1 MVSFML
7 KRDLGAQYNP
17 LFFLAALG
25 AGGLTVSFFLYPMFL
40 VKHPDTAMVTFNH
53 LWPILTGPVSLES
66 VLLGLDLLAVLF
78 FAMLHFRLLAWNIRE
93 YRRFRQTDAYAT
105 LRDSNAEISLMAI
118 PLTLAMTVNT
128 MFVLG
133 ALFVPNLWSVVEY
146 LFPFAL
152 LAFGAIGIYA
162 LKILTTYFARTLTN
176 GNVDFSTN
184 NSLAPMIAIFALAM
198 IAVGLAA
205 PAAMSHN
212 TASITLGMLGSLFFL
227 TIAALLAI
235 VKLVHGFQAM
245 MAKGINEAASPS
257 LWILIP
263 ILTLMG
269 ITWIRLAH
277 GLQQG
282 FDEPMN
288 FTGLLV
294 LTAVILSAQLLFG
307 LIGYAVMSRLGYFEH
322 YTKGDKGNAGTFSLI
337 CPGVALFVFGL
348 FFVHVGLIHNGLI
361 EHSSWAHYAVMIPFV
376 LVQAKTVEVMLR
388 IKRNILH
395 AEPTVQARTAE
406 G

>member
-1 MVSFML
+1 ML
-7 KRDLGAQYNP
+7 IRNLNATYNP

-25 AGGLTVSFFLYPMFL
+25 AGGLAVSFFMYPMFL
-40 VKHPDTAMVTFNH
+40 VSHPDTPIPTFNH
-53 LWPILTGPVSLES
+53 LWPILAGPVSWQS
-66 VLLGLDLLAVLF
+66 VLLGLDLVAVLF
-78 FAMLHFRLLAWNIRE
+78 FAYLHFRLLVWNIRE
-93 YRRFRQTDAYAT
+93 YRLFRQTEGYET
-105 LRDSNAEISLMAI
+105 LRNSNAEISLMAI
-118 PLTLAMTVNT
+118 PLTLAMSINT

-133 ALFVPNLWSVVEY
+133 GLFVPNLWSVVEY
-146 LFPFAL
+146 LFPLALTGFA
-152 LAFGAIGIYA
+152 AIGIYA

-198 IAVGLAA
+198 IAVGFAA
-205 PAAMSHN
+205 PAAMSDN
-212 TASITLGMLGSLFFL
+212 RAMITLGLLASLFFL
-227 TIAALLAI
+227 TVAALLAV

-263 ILTLMG
+263 VLTLMG

-277 GLQQG
+277 GLQHG
-282 FDEPMN
+282 FDQPIN
-288 FTGLLV
+288 HTGLLM
-294 LTAVILSAQLLFG
+294 LAAVILSAQILFG
-307 LIGYAVMSRLGYFEH
+307 LIGYAVMNRLGYFNH

-337 CPGVALFVFGL
+337 CPGVAFFVFGM
-348 FFVHVGLIHNGLI
+348 FFIHVGLVHNGLI
-361 EHSSWAHYAVMIPFV
+361 EHSTWAHYLVMIPFV
-376 LVQAKTVEVMLR
+376 LVQAKTIEVMLR

-395 AEPTVQARTAE
+395 AEPAMQASPAR

>member
-1 MVSFML
+1 ML
-7 KRDLGAQYNP
+7 KRDLGPRYNP

-40 VKHPDTAMVTFNH
+40 VSHPDTPMVTFDH
-53 LWPILTGPVSLES
+53 LWPILTGPVSIES
-66 VLLGLDLLAVLF
+66 ILLGLDLLAVLF
-78 FAMLHFRLLAWNIRE
+78 FASLHFRLLAWNVRE
-93 YRRFRQTDAYAT
+93 YRLFRRTDAYRE
-105 LRDSNAEISLMAI
+105 LRDSNAEISLMSI
-118 PLTLAMTVNT
+118 PLTLAMTINGL
-128 MFVLG
+128 FVLG
-133 ALFVPNLWSVVEY
+133 ALFVPGLWSVVEY
-146 LFPFAL
+146 LFPLAL
-152 LAFGAIGIYA
+152 IGFGAVGVYA
-162 LKILTTYFARTLTN
+162 LKILTTYFARTLTH
-176 GNVDFSTN
+176 GKVDFSNN
-184 NSLAPMIAIFALAM
+184 NSLAPMIAIFSLAM
-198 IAVGLAA
+198 IAVGFAA

-212 TASITLGMLGSLFFL
+212 IAVITLGMLGSLFFL
-227 TIAALLAI
+227 TVAALLAI
-235 VKLVHGFQAM
+235 VKLVHGFQGM

-263 ILTLMG
+263 VLTLMG

-277 GLQQG
+277 GLQHG
-282 FDEPMN
+282 FDQEID

-307 LIGYAVMSRLGYFEH
+307 LIGYAVMTRLGYFRH
-322 YTKGDKGNAGTFSLI
+322 YTRGGKGNAGTFSLI

-348 FFVHVGLIHNGLI
+348 FFVHIGLIRNGLI
-361 EHSSWAHYAVMIPFV
+361 DHSSWAHYAVLIPFV

-395 AEPTVQARTAE
+395 AEPALRPSQAS

>member
-1 MVSFML
+1 ML
-7 KRDLGAQYNP
+7 LRNLGPSYNP

-25 AGGLTVSFFLYPMFL
+25 AGGLAVSFFMYPMFL
-40 VKHPDTAMVTFNH
+40 VNHPDTPIPTFNH
-53 LWPILTGPVSLES
+53 LWPILAAPVSWQS

-78 FAMLHFRLLAWNIRE
+78 FAYLHFRLLFWNIRE
-93 YRRFRQTDAYAT
+93 YRLFRQTEAYDK

-118 PLTLAMTVNT
+118 PLTLAMSINT

-133 ALFVPNLWSVVEY
+133 GLFVPNLWSVVEF
-146 LFPFAL
+146 LFPLAL
-152 LAFGAIGIYA
+152 TGFTAIGLYA

-198 IAVGLAA
+198 IAVGFAA
-205 PAAMSHN
+205 PAAMSEN
-212 TASITLGMLGSLFFL
+212 RAMITLGMLASLFFL

-263 ILTLMG
+263 VLTLMG

-277 GLQQG
+277 GLQHG
-282 FDEPMN
+282 FDQPIN
-288 FTGLLV
+288 HTGLLM
-294 LTAVILSAQLLFG
+294 LGAVILSAQILFG
-307 LIGYAVMSRLGYFEH
+307 LIGYAVMNRLGYFTH
-322 YTKGDKGNAGTFSLI
+322 YTKGGKGNAGTFSLI
-337 CPGVALFVFGL
+337 CPGVAFFVFGM
-348 FFVHVGLIHNGLI
+348 FFIHVGLVHNELI
-361 EHSSWAHYAVMIPFV
+361 EHSSWAHYLLMVPFI
-376 LVQAKTVEVMLR
+376 LVQAKTIEVMLR

-395 AEPTVQARTAE
+395 PEPVMQPSPAQ